1 MAHKQT
7 HPRSHADFRHRS
19 QIPLP
24 AVDEVEQRLM
34 DVLSPSLLAP
44 RQLERR
50 DPRQPDRLIRMR
62 QRLLT
67 LPVMV
72 AILVSLV
79 WRRVPSIAE
88 VQKVLTREGLL
99 GMAPLQVS
107 PQAITKRLDVLPAAV
122 MGQLFAEVCTRV
134 QAQSPPPLPHPRW
147 APVRERFPVLA
158 IGDGSTLEA
167 LRKKTASLQARTG
180 LVLAGKIMVLVD
192 AFSHRPLWQ
201 LYTED
206 AAANDKRFAAE
217 ILAAL
222 PVGGLLV
229 CDLGFFSFLWF
240 DDFTDQKKFFVTR
253 MREKTAYRTVQ
264 LLSQGL
270 AYRDEIIQ
278 VGQYRS
284 NPCVHPLRMVSVLWQ
299 GTWYR
304 YLTNVLDPQ
313 ALSPRQVCELYRRR
327 WRIEDAFA
335 LTKRLLDLA
344 YVWTGSS
351 NAVQLQIYATLMFY
365 AVLLTICQ
373 QVAQVL
379 GEPLERISVEMVFRA
394 FYHYSRAVQ
403 RGESN
408 DLVSFLAEHAKLLGI
423 VKRQRKA
430 HRERQQLEAIIWGD
444 P

>member
-7 HPRSHADFRHRS
+7 RHRSHLEFRHRS

-24 AVDEVEQRLM
+24 AVEDVEQRLL

-50 DPRQPDRLIRMR
+50 DPQQPERLIRMR

-67 LPVMV
+67 LPVIV
-72 AILVSLV
+72 AITVSLV

-88 VQKVLTREGLL
+88 VQKLLAHEGLL
-99 GMAPLQVS
+99 GIAPLQVS
-107 PQAITKRLDVLPAAV
+107 PQAIIKRLDVLPATV
-122 MGQLFAEVCTRV
+122 LGQLLVEVCARL
-134 QAQSPPPLPHPRW
+134 QAQAPPALPHPRW
-147 APVRERFPVLA
+147 APVREHFPLIA
-158 IGDGSTLEA
+158 IVDGSTLEA
-167 LRKKTASLQARTG
+167 LRKKTQVLREHAG
-180 LVLAGKIMVLVD
+180 LVLGGKMMVMVE

-201 LYTED
+201 LYTDD
-206 AAANDKRFAAE
+206 AAANDKRFVAE

-229 CDLGFFSFLWF
+229 FDLGFFSFLWF
-240 DDFTDQKKFFVTR
+240 DDFTASDRFFVTR

-264 LLSQGL
+264 ELSSSPH
-270 AYRDEIIQ
+270 YRDELIQ

-284 NPCVHPLRMVSVLWQ
+284 NPCTYPLRMVAVWWQ

-304 YLTNVLDPQ
+304 YLTNVLDPHV
-313 ALSPRQVCELYRRR
+313 LSARQVCELYRRR

-344 YVWTGSS
+344 YWWTGST
-351 NAVQLQIYATLMFY
+351 NAVQLQLYATLLFY
-365 AVLLTICQ
+365 AVLVTLCQ
-373 QVAQVL
+373 QVAQAL

-394 FYHYSRAVQ
+394 FYHYSRTVQ
-403 RGESN
+403 HGGSD

-423 VKRQRKA
+423 VKRWRKQ
-430 HRERQQLEAIIWGD
+430 HRERQELEAIIWGD